1 MHPSV
6 HCSAIYSS
14 QDTGT
19 TSVSIDRRM
28 DKEDVVYIHN
38 GILLSHKNAWNN
50 AIYSNMD
57 GPRDYQVSQNKT
69 NIIYHLHVESKT
81 WHKWPYLWNRNS
93 LTDIEN
99 KVVIAKG
106 QGMGEGLEF
115 GISRYK
121 LIYRMNN
128 FLLYSTGNYIQ
139 CPVIM
144 KMNMKKNVYI
154 TESLCCTVAINN
166 M

>member
-1 MHPSV
+1 
-6 HCSAIYSS
+6 
-14 QDTGT
+14 
-19 TSVSIDRRM
+19 
-28 DKEDVVYIHN
+28 
-38 GILLSHKNAWNN
+38 
-50 AIYSNMD
+50 
-57 GPRDYQVSQNKT
+57 
-69 NIIYHLHVESKT
+69 
-81 WHKWPYLWNRNS
+81 
-93 LTDIEN
+93 
-99 KVVIAKG
+99 
-106 QGMGEGLEF
+106 MGEGLEF